1 MIAGQRK
8 NTVWIVSAVV
18 AVIIVLGVAV
28 YAFDRPLSVASPSSS
43 SSTPTSSALTTSRSS
58 SPSVATSSST
68 TPANVNLLP
77 NGGFEAGNLSGWN
90 VRNNYVPQVVST
102 GLKNMTY
109 AAEFQTPG
117 NGQDLVQCTTLNL
130 DCGKL
135 NVSTIFDV
143 LPLSSVSR
151 RANFSFAVDPSFSYP
166 SGLQITLSFVL
177 KSNPDAQNATIFY
190 LLYTDMQQCE
200 SYASILTSYNTYHTT
215 IFCLAVPQ
223 GQWTTVERSMA
234 RDLASSINNPSYLD
248 GTTLTLS
255 ISFAGGNATDKM
267 SLGSVFFG

>member
-1 MIAGQRK
+1 MIAGQRRR
-8 NTVWIVSAVV
+8 TVWIVSAVV
-18 AVIIVLGVAV
+18 VVVIVIGVAV
-28 YAFDRPLSVASPSSS
+28 YAFDKPLSGASSSSS
-43 SSTPTSSALTTSRSS
+43 SSTPTSSALSTSS
-58 SPSVATSSST
+58 SSSSSLTTSSST
-68 TPANVNLLP
+68 TAVDVDLLP

-90 VRNNYVPQVVST
+90 VANKYAPQVVPT

-117 NGQDLVQCTTLNL
+117 NGQDLVRCTTLNL
-130 DCGKL
+130 DCGAL
-135 NVSTIFDV
+135 NVSTIFDI
-143 LPLSSVSR
+143 LPLTSVSR
-151 RANFSFAVDPSFSYP
+151 SANFSFAVDPSFSYP

-177 KSNPDAQNATIFY
+177 KSHPDAQNATIVY

-223 GQWTTVERSMA
+223 GQWTTVDRSIA
-234 RDLASSINNPSYLD
+234 RDLASNIGSPSYLD

-255 ISFAGGNATDKM
+255 FSFAGGNSTDKM